1 MHGQHGRI
9 HPASLH
15 ALELRAEAMDLTHG
29 VFSHD
34 HLHSDRLERM
44 F

>member
-1 MHGQHGRI
+1 MRRQHRRI
-9 HPASLH
+9 HAQTLH
-15 ALELRAEAMDLTHG
+15 ALELRAEASDLTDS